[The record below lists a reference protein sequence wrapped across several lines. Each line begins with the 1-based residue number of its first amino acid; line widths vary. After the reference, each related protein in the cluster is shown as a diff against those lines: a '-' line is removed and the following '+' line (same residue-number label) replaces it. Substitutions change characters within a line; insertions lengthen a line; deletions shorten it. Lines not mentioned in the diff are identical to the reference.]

1 MRYDKPVF
9 FQQIT
14 PGKYKPETGDYEKET
29 VKEHKRDASVTDT
42 GTESMKFI
50 YGDIRQGIVTIRL
63 QTHFDSP
70 YSSIRIGS
78 RIYKVDFSRKLRNGH
93 VFVASE
99 VQKNVND

>member
-14 PGKYKPETGDYEKET
+14 PGKYNPETGDYERDT
-29 VKEHKRDASVTDT
+29 VKEHKRYASVTDT
-42 GTESMKFI
+42 GTESMKLI

-63 QTHFDSP
+63 QTHFDSH
-70 YSSIRIGS
+70 YNSIRIGTK
-78 RIYKVDFSRKLRNGH
+78 IYKPDFSRKLRNSH

-99 VQKNVND
+99 VQKNGND